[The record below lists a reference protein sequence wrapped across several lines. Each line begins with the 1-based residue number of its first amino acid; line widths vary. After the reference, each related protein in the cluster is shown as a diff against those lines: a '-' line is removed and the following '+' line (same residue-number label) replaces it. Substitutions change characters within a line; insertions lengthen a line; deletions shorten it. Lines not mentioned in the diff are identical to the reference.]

1 MASVPVPPGDGP
13 GSPVPSADY
22 PPPSTG
28 DASSAGDAAPRDEG
42 PAAAD
47 PSERVLTV
55 PNLLSGLRLL
65 GVPVFLWLALGPHA
79 DWAALGILVFAGVSD
94 YLDGYLARALHQTS
108 RLGTL
113 LDPLAD
119 RLYILAT
126 LLALTIRG
134 DIPWWLTAVIIGRDV
149 YLLGLLIPMRGL
161 GLGTALPVHYLG
173 KAATLN
179 LLYAFPLLL
188 LADGHG
194 WLSTGVRPLGWAF
207 ALWGTG
213 LYWWAGL
220 LYAFQVAGVARARRA
235 EPALAGG
242 SR

>member
-1 MASVPVPPGDGP
+1 MASASTPPGDRS
-13 GSPVPSADY
+13 GSP
-22 PPPSTG
+22 
-28 DASSAGDAAPRDEG
+28 APRAG
-42 PAAAD
+42 AGAAD
-47 PSERVLTV
+47 DGSAISTRIVTV
-55 PNLLSGLRLL
+55 PNLLSALRLV
-65 GVPVFLWLALGPHA
+65 GVPVFLWLALGPRA

-94 YLDGYLARALHQTS
+94 YLDGRLARALNQTS

-126 LLALTIRG
+126 IVALTVRG
-134 DIPWWLTAVIIGRDV
+134 NIPWWLTAVIIGRDV
-149 YLLGLLIPMRGL
+149 FLTGLLLPMRRL

-194 WLSTGVRPLGWAF
+194 WLSTAVRPLGWAF
-207 ALWGTG
+207 AIWGTA

-220 LYAFQVAGVARARRA
+220 LYAFQVAGVARDRRA
-235 EPALAGG
+235 RPAPAVG
-242 SR
+242 SP